1 MCLSWFPLR
10 CTTLFFLLPVH
21 STAAPMSSWNADAL
35 VNLQEQ
41 LMDNVLMKTGLNTKL
56 EKAAGGF
63 MIRSEAQTVT
73 CLPSDREQVGEVIK
87 ILRGKSDEEFYT
99 FLKMLRAANYGGWAD
114 LLASEA
120 ERRRKDAEGASY
132 CS

>member
-10 CTTLFFLLPVH
+10 CTTLFFLLPVLA
-21 STAAPMSSWNADAL
+21 TTAPMSPWNADAL

-41 LMDNVLMKTGLNTKL
+41 LMDHVLMKTGLNTKL

-63 MIRSEAQTVT
+63 MIQGEAQTVT
-73 CLPSDREQVGEVIK
+73 CLQSDREQVREVIK